1 MSLRDLG
8 RLLRLSLLPSALAD
22 VAGGVVLGNLGHWPV
37 GAGPWWL
44 LGSSACVYHGAMA
57 LNDWRDREHDRATRP
72 TRPIPSGA
80 VPAGTALTLALL
92 LLGFGPLLALQH
104 SREAALWSLGLS
116 LLAASYDL
124 VGRGP
129 LLGPLLLAACR
140 AGNLGLGLFLGSG
153 ELGGGAPTR
162 LLLAPLALYGLYVL
176 RVSQLGRL
184 EDGEAALGPPGAGQ
198 DFSSAALGGRPRG
211 LVSSA
216 ATMLLLVPL
225 IPPFEPLVIS
235 LEARAV
241 AAALAW
247 PAAVGL
253 FLAAFRGGDWSR
265 GRVESTMGLAL
276 RRLSIFGAC
285 CAALAWR
292 RPVHDG
298 LIVAAA
304 ILVGL
309 GLAVRLRRVFP
320 PS

>member
-1 MSLRDLG
+1 LSLRDLG

-44 LGSSACVYHGAMA
+44 LGSSASVYHGAMA

-162 LLLAPLALYGLYVL
+162 CFWRPWRSTASTCCGFPNWVAWRMERPPWGTRARGRTFPPLLSAVVRGG
-176 RVSQLGRL
+176 SS
-184 EDGEAALGPPGAGQ
+184 PP
-198 DFSSAALGGRPRG
+198 RPR
-211 LVSSA
+211 
-216 ATMLLLVPL
+216 
-225 IPPFEPLVIS
+225 
-235 LEARAV
+235 
-241 AAALAW
+241 
-247 PAAVGL
+247 
-253 FLAAFRGGDWSR
+253 
-265 GRVESTMGLAL
+265 
-276 RRLSIFGAC
+276 C
-285 CAALAWR
+285 CFSCR
-292 RPVHDG
+292 
-298 LIVAAA
+298 
-304 ILVGL
+304 
-309 GLAVRLRRVFP
+309 
-320 PS
+320 